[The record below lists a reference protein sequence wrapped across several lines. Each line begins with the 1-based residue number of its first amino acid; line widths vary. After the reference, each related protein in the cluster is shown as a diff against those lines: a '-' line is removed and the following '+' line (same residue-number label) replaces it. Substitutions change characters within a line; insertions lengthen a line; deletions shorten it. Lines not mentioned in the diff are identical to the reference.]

1 MESEQ
6 LQNFNERLSQ
16 WVANQGF
23 WFQVR
28 YSMAGSG
35 MKGRALFHLLR
46 MGFRMLIFLLLLAVG
61 VWIFLI
67 KRSDMESFAENLRS
81 DLQSALSASDFSMR
95 KPLHSQGML
104 EISLL
109 GAEGGDAT
117 FFSSLEARNI
127 RCKMGLLDGMAGVW
141 KPGNILVSRLE
152 IELRAGSDDAEA
164 ARKMS
169 EVIFRKSPRVEADS
183 FEVADAT
190 LRWGFSERTRGA
202 IESSALKMQRTEAG
216 WRMNFR
222 GGYFSQN
229 WLNRLEIVNLVVL
242 CDPEGLLFEK
252 AELKQGGGT
261 VDFSGLRVIGGERP
275 ETKGVA
281 RIRHLNLEN
290 TLPASLRTFVEG
302 SISGDFQVSGST
314 NSPDGIGFEGQV
326 MMDGEDTISLRQRIL
341 LLKAL
346 SDVDY
351 SRNYHRVDFS
361 EGSFHVKTT
370 RGGMEL
376 RDVKLKTTDP
386 KSAFTLFTLEGQMDV
401 RLPTHEEIQE
411 AMSKGGGT
419 ASSPIFS
426 RDDELAEQLDAT
438 KTDKSFTVKSAAMAA
453 NRLKEGQQSPD
464 SLSLFERLGL
474 SIEMRRL
481 RDQEA
486 ERMSQM
492 LRYDGM
498 FRVTIPADAF
508 DRAPRLRQMYPLE
521 GGRIAL
527 RVPIEGVLYDLTLKQ
542 AEEIYQMRQH

>member
-46 MGFRMLIFLLLLAVG
+46 MGFRMLIFLLLVTAGIWV
-61 VWIFLI
+61 FLV
-67 KRSDMESFAENLRS
+67 KRSDMEGFTENLRS

-95 KPLHSQGML
+95 RLQHSQGML
-104 EISLL
+104 EIGLL

-351 SRNYHRVDFS
+351 SRNYHRVVFS

-411 AMSKGGGT
+411 AMSKGGGA

>member
-46 MGFRMLIFLLLLAVG
+46 MGFRMLIFLLLVTAGIWV
-61 VWIFLI
+61 FLV
-67 KRSDMESFAENLRS
+67 KRSDMESFTENLRT
-81 DLQSALSASDFSMR
+81 DLQSSLSASDFSMR
-95 KPLHSQGML
+95 KLQHSQGML
-104 EISLL
+104 EIGLL
-109 GAEGGDAT
+109 GAEGGDST

-169 EVIFRKSPRVEADS
+169 EVIFRKSSRVEADS

-216 WRMNFR
+216 WRMSFR

-229 WLNRLEIVNLVVL
+229 WLNRLEITNLVVL
-242 CDPEGLLFEK
+242 CDPDGLVFEK

-275 ETKGVA
+275 EAKGVA

-314 NSPDGIGFEGQV
+314 NSPDGIGFEGLV
-326 MMDGEDTISLRQRIL
+326 TMDGEDSVSLRQRIH

-376 RDVKLKTTDP
+376 RDVKLKTMDP
-386 KSAFTLFTLEGQMDV
+386 KSAFTLFTLEGRMDV
-401 RLPTHEEIQE
+401 RLPTHVEIQE
-411 AMSKGGGT
+411 AMSKGGGA

-492 LRYDGM
+492 LRYDGV